1 MDINWTLVTIAGALL
16 AQGAAV
22 VWAVS
27 SMVSDIKYNMN
38 DIEDMRTSMEILED
52 LVVYGNQKEKNINN
66 LFIIFT
72 KEDRLMYIGILLF
85 MISIALWL
93 IEISK

>member
-27 SMVSDIKYNMN
+27 SMVSDIQYNRAEIADVENSAARLSDDIHEN
-38 DIEDMRTSMEILED
+38 DVMIARIDANVEAIKEALN
-52 LVVYGNQKEKNINN
+52 VVTTNHAK
-66 LFIIFT
+66 
-72 KEDRLMYIGILLF
+72 R
-85 MISIALWL
+85 
-93 IEISK
+93 

>member
-27 SMVSDIKYNMN
+27 SMVSDIQYNRAKIADVENSAARLADDIHEN
-38 DIEDMRTSMEILED
+38 DVMIARIDANVEAIKDALN
-52 LVVYGNQKEKNINN
+52 VVTTNHAK
-66 LFIIFT
+66 
-72 KEDRLMYIGILLF
+72 R
-85 MISIALWL
+85 
-93 IEISK
+93 

>member
-27 SMVSDIKYNMN
+27 SMVSDIQYNRAEIA
-38 DIEDMRTSMEILED
+38 DIENSTARLANDVHENDVMIARIDANVEAIKEALN
-52 LVVYGNQKEKNINN
+52 VVTTNHAQN
-66 LFIIFT
+66 
-72 KEDRLMYIGILLF
+72 
-85 MISIALWL
+85 
-93 IEISK
+93 

>member
-27 SMVSDIKYNMN
+27 SMVSDIQYNRSEIADVDNSTARLADDVHEN
-38 DIEDMRTSMEILED
+38 DVMIARIDANVEAIKEALN
-52 LVVYGNQKEKNINN
+52 VVTTNHAK
-66 LFIIFT
+66 
-72 KEDRLMYIGILLF
+72 R
-85 MISIALWL
+85 
-93 IEISK
+93 